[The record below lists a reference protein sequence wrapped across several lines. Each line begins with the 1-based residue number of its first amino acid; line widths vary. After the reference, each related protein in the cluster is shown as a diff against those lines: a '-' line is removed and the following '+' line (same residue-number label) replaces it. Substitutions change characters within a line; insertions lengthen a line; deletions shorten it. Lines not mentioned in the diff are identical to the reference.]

1 MTADFAAAIAQ
12 VTMEGRALA
21 ESNMTDTCII
31 TRVDPDAEPGEPD
44 PDTLAYP
51 DPPRITVYEG
61 KCRLQVRSIVANAS
75 SSDAGERQTTVQES
89 ELQLPVA
96 TSGDVAVTDVA
107 KMLTCV
113 LDPSLVDHEFTVK
126 GRHGKSQA
134 TARRLRV
141 EEVTG

>member
-1 MTADFAAAIAQ
+1 MSDFGSILTQA
-12 VTMEGRALA
+12 TLELRALA

-31 TRVDPDAEPGEPD
+31 TRVDPDAVPGTMD
-44 PDTLAYP
+44 PVTLQYP
-51 DPPRITVYEG
+51 TATRLTIYSGP
-61 KCRLQVRSIVANAS
+61 CRLQIKSIVANAS
-75 SSDAGERQTTVQES
+75 ESQAGERQTTVQES

-107 KMLTCV
+107 RILTCP
-113 LDPSLVDHEFTVK
+113 LDPSLVGREFTIK

-141 EEVTG
+141 QEATG